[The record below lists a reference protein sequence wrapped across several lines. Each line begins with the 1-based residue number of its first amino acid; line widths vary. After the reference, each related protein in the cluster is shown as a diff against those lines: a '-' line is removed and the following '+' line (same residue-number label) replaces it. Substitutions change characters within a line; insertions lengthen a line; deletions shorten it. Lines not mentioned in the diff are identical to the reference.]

1 MTSSGV
7 KAMDITVNTLTGD
20 RVQATVE
27 AILNVLGEPATEQQ
41 KQALEAFHSGDSATI
56 KRLSLFNLTDNYL
69 KCLGYLVSA
78 PKLTPN
84 TDTILA
90 ESARSAA
97 EHAKDVILAKLS
109 ARLENAFVKNE

>member
-1 MTSSGV
+1 
-7 KAMDITVNTLTGD
+7 MDIPVNTNLTGD
-20 RVQATVE
+20 RVQAAVE
-27 AILNVLGEPATEQQ
+27 AILDVWGEPATEQQ
-41 KQALEAFHSGDSATI
+41 KQALEAFHSVDSATI

-78 PKLTPN
+78 LKLIPN

-97 EHAKDVILAKLS
+97 EHAKDVILATLNTK
-109 ARLENAFVKNE
+109 LENTFVK

>member
-1 MTSSGV
+1 MV
-7 KAMDITVNTLTGD
+7 ITVNTDLTAE
-20 RVQATVE
+20 RVQAAVE
-27 AILNVLGEPATEQQ
+27 VIVNVLGEPATEQQ
-41 KQALEAFHSGDSATI
+41 KQAFEAFHSGDSATI

-78 PKLTPN
+78 AKLTPN

-97 EHAKDVILAKLS
+97 EHVKDVALTKLATELG
-109 ARLENAFVKNE
+109 NAFV

>member
-1 MTSSGV
+1 MVT
-7 KAMDITVNTLTGD
+7 TVNTDITIE
-20 RVQATVE
+20 RVQAAVE
-27 AILNVLGEPATEQQ
+27 AILNVLGEPATQQQ
-41 KQALEAFHSGDSATI
+41 KQAIEAFHSGDSATI
-56 KRLSLFNLTDNYL
+56 KRLSLLNLTDNYL

-97 EHAKDVILAKLS
+97 EHAKDVVLATLGTE
-109 ARLENAFVKNE
+109 LGNAFI

>member
-1 MTSSGV
+1 MV
-7 KAMDITVNTLTGD
+7 ITVNTDLSAE
-20 RVQATVE
+20 RVQAAVE
-27 AILNVLGEPATEQQ
+27 AILNELGKPATEQQ

-69 KCLGYLVSA
+69 KCLGYLISA
-78 PKLTPN
+78 SKLSPN

-97 EHAKDVILAKLS
+97 EHAKDVVLAKLDTKL
-109 ARLENAFVKNE
+109 RNAFV

>member
-1 MTSSGV
+1 MSVAQSINTEISAE
-7 KAMDITVNTLTGD
+7 KVNAA
-20 RVQATVE
+20 VN
-27 AILNVLGEPATEQQ
+27 AILSALGNPGTPQQ
-41 KQALEAFHSGDSATI
+41 KQAFEAFHKGDSATI
-56 KRLSLFNLTDNYL
+56 KRLSLLNLNDNYL

-97 EHAKDVILAKLS
+97 EHAKDVVLS
-109 ARLENAFVKNE
+109 TLGTELGNAFI

>member
-1 MTSSGV
+1 MVTTV
-7 KAMDITVNTLTGD
+7 NTDITVE
-20 RVQATVE
+20 RVQAAVE

-41 KQALEAFHSGDSATI
+41 KQAIEAFHSGDSATI
-56 KRLSLFNLTDNYL
+56 KRLSLLNLTDNYL

-97 EHAKDVILAKLS
+97 EHAKDVVLATLGTE
-109 ARLENAFVKNE
+109 LGNAFI